1 MIRSMFGRLCGLV
14 EHRQLLFLLT
24 AGILDPCLASS
35 PGPVSVSCKSDNYP
49 TKYKHCQLA
58 SPGGVAGLE
67 CLGKFHSLSLKTCQW
82 RRGAAEEEQANF
94 TLVVRQRDDKYCRVY
109 KSMKE
114 PLTDVEVYS
123 MRNLTVEVL
132 EQVGSDC
139 SKDVFAALPS
149 SLLRC
154 GPPLHVTF
162 RRHSGSHVDVCAQW
176 SQDDAK
182 VIASVC
188 VRHKAAT
195 RRHRHDDGR
204 WQQSCCRGAAGCHL
218 ARVEGPS
225 ALEVQVACEVS
236 DKCSQCPWG
245 HVYTLPPELTKP
257 PLSLHVVE
265 DKMADTGGQRR
276 ISLTWTFSEACDG
289 FRVSAAKASGEP
301 PREVLSVAR
310 PPITLLLS
318 ASDFAVSVHA
328 FNNVSAS
335 PAANIT
341 LTSPREDDDE
351 ADGDDD
357 DHARLR
363 VRVHNQTSFS
373 VLWKDDLVSKY
384 LCFSLEWSAT
394 YGPQPPFVSHVVFYE
409 DANNFWTVVDIPEPL
424 QPHTSYDV
432 WLHVRDQQPPCNLE
446 QVNNSREVT
455 YASARFYFLEGSP
468 ASGPSDV
475 STASV
480 TSSSLELSW
489 SSIRQEDRRGFL
501 LGYVIHYAEDRQL
514 ERSETHGFVGGYVS
528 VGPRLRRYI
537 LEGLRSGA
545 VYRIQVSGLTRAGPG
560 VRSAASLVETRRE
573 GSVPLTALVTVSTLV
588 VLAAMLASLLF
599 KSRAKVVFWPNIPNP
614 AKSRSMQKLNAP
626 AHLLLQ
632 TVDTLKLEECNTAS
646 LLLVEPRAPPPSER
660 RQSARGRSAAVDEQ
674 RAANSRD
681 PPMAPSSGYTSLDV
695 IQQMMMMTAHA
706 GDYKTQFSVERDTR
720 VRLMDMENTHL
731 S

>member
-35 PGPVSVSCKSDNYP
+35 LGQIQPVSVRCKVDNYP
-49 TKYKHCQLA
+49 TKYQHCRLA

-67 CLGKFHSLSLKTCQW
+67 CFGKFHSRSLKTCQW

-94 TLVVRQRDDKYCRVY
+94 TLVIRQRNDKYCRVY

-114 PLTDVEVYS
+114 PLTDVEVFS
-123 MRNLTVEVL
+123 MNNLTVEVL

-149 SLLRC
+149 SLLHC

-162 RRHSGSHVDVCAQW
+162 RRQSGSHVKVYAQW

-195 RRHRHDDGR
+195 HHHHRHRHDDGR
-204 WQQSCCRGAAGCHL
+204 WQQTCCRGAAGCHL
-218 ARVEGPS
+218 AGVEGPS
-225 ALEVQVACEVS
+225 PLEVQVACEVS

-265 DKMADTGGQRR
+265 EKMADTGGQRR

-289 FRVSAAKASGEP
+289 FHVSAAKASGER

-318 ASDFAVSVHA
+318 ASDFAVRVHA
-328 FNNVSAS
+328 FNNVSVS

-341 LTSPREDDDE
+341 LTSPREDDDD
-351 ADGDDD
+351 ADDD

-384 LCFSLEWSAT
+384 LCFSLEWRAT
-394 YGPQPPFVSHVVFYE
+394 YGPHPQYVSYESFYE

-424 QPHTSYDV
+424 QPYVSYDV
-432 WLHVRDQQPPCNLE
+432 WLHVRDQQPLCNLK

-455 YASARFYFLEGSP
+455 YASARFYFLEGTP
-468 ASGPSDV
+468 ASGPSNV
-475 STASV
+475 SMVSV
-480 TSSSLELSW
+480 TSSSLELTW
-489 SSIRQEDRRGFL
+489 SSIQQEDRRGFL

-514 ERSETHGFVGGYVS
+514 ERNVS
-528 VGPRLRRYI
+528 VGPRPRRYI
-537 LEGLRSGA
+537 LEGLRSWA

-573 GSVPLTALVTVSTLV
+573 GSVALTALVTVSTLV

-599 KSRAKVVFWPNIPNP
+599 KSSAKVVFWPNIPNP
-614 AKSRSMQKLNAP
+614 ANSRSMQKLNAST
-626 AHLLLQ
+626 HLLLQ